1 MKEIEFSTSEP
12 TYCAAGP
19 VLQCRASVDGNNATY
34 AITAEALEDHFGA
47 RSCRSEDLV
56 QAFAGHRGDIEAVAR
71 AMFELTGSKQITLH
85 SGHFRFPV

>member
-1 MKEIEFSTSEP
+1 MKQIEFSTSDP
-12 TYCAAGP
+12 IYCAAGP
-19 VLQCRASVDGNNATY
+19 VLQCGASVDGSKASY

-56 QAFAGHRGDIEAVAR
+56 QAFFGHRSHIEAVAR
-71 AMFELTGSKQITLH
+71 AMFEMTGATQITLH